1 MDRTRHHQRQALA
14 DLAEQAMRDRG
25 LEPEVPA
32 DALRQAA
39 SLQSPANEHGT
50 DIADLTAWAWCSI
63 DNDDSRDLDQLTA
76 IEPLPGGSR
85 RLHVAV
91 ADVDALVPKDSP
103 IDRYAA
109 TNTTSVYTPARIFPM
124 LPERLSTDLTSL
136 NPGEVR
142 LAMVTSI
149 DFDADGIAGRELIRR
164 ARVHSKAKLA
174 YDSVTAWLTDDAPL
188 PAPAAAVP
196 GMDAQ
201 LRDQD
206 ALAQRLRERRR
217 ALGALEFH
225 TIQPKAQFNGDD
237 VVSLDEQPQNRARQL
252 IEEFMIAT
260 NGAVAR
266 FLEANGRAS
275 IQRVVRSP
283 ERWMQIRD
291 AVAEYGETLPPE
303 PDGAALQRFLAQ
315 QRARDPVR
323 FPDLS
328 LTLIKLMGAGEYEV
342 IRSSAEDVGHFGLA
356 VSDYSHS
363 TAPNRRFPDLV
374 TSRLVKATLAGKP
387 SPYGVDVLTSIAAHC
402 TRQEDAANKVERQVR
417 KSAAAML
424 LDARIGET
432 FDGVITGVSR
442 GNTWVRI
449 FRPPAEG
456 MLRGATGLRVG
467 RKVRVRLVE
476 TNVERGFIDFEMSQG
491 DSHPPRG

>member
-1 MDRTRHHQRQALA
+1 MDHATHHPRERLA

-25 LEPEVPA
+25 LDPDFPAEV
-32 DALRQAA
+32 LRQAA
-39 SLQSPANEHGT
+39 EIEGPAEETGP
-50 DIADLTAWAWCSI
+50 DIADLTAMAWCSI
-63 DNDDSRDLDQLTA
+63 DNDDSRDLDQLTVL
-76 IEPLPGGSR
+76 ESLPGGNV
-85 RLHVAV
+85 RLHVAI
-91 ADVDALVPKDSP
+91 ADVDALVPQGSP

-109 TNTTSVYTPARIFPM
+109 TNTTSVYTAARIFPM
-124 LPERLSTDLTSL
+124 LPEKLSTGLTSL
-136 NPGEVR
+136 NPGEER
-142 LAMVTSI
+142 LALVTSI
-149 DFDADGIAGRELIRR
+149 DFDAAGITGREVIRR
-164 ARVHSKAKLA
+164 AHVRNQAKLA
-174 YDSVTAWLTDDAPL
+174 YDSVTAWLTGDAPL

-196 GMDAQ
+196 GLDAQ

-206 ALAQRLRERRR
+206 ALGQRLRERRR
-217 ALGALEFH
+217 ALGALEFQ
-225 TIQPKAQFNGDD
+225 TIQPKAQFKGDD

-266 FLEANGRAS
+266 FLEANGRPS

-283 ERWMQIRD
+283 ERWVQIRE
-291 AVAEYGETLPPE
+291 AVSEYGETLPPE

-374 TSRLVKATLAGKP
+374 TSRLVKATLAGEP
-387 SPYGVDVLTSIAAHC
+387 PPYDVDELTAIAAHC
-402 TRQEDAANKVERQVR
+402 TRQEDAANKVERQIR

-424 LDARIGET
+424 LGGRIGET
-432 FDGVITGVSR
+432 FDGVVTGVSK
-442 GNTWVRI
+442 GNTWVRV

-456 MLRGATGLRVG
+456 MLRGAQGLRVG
-467 RKVRVRLVE
+467 RKVRVRLVD
-476 TNVERGFIDFEMSQG
+476 TNVERGFIDFE
-491 DSHPPRG
+491 PA